1 MTTNQTKK
9 SRTIETLKVM
19 AEDVKR
25 IPGKALHA
33 GETTLVSIWR
43 CAGSS
48 MLAWPT
54 AIRRYRETGQSGY
67 FAGPGISSL
76 FSAAV
81 LGPLAAGWP
90 KEAAYTAEA
99 IVAANI
105 VSGVYEWVRSANYR
119 ARAGGL
125 EEKTDTSIAPSVGPQ

>member
-1 MTTNQTKK
+1 MTTNQIKK

-25 IPGKALHA
+25 IPGKAFHA
-33 GETTLVSIWR
+33 GGTTLGFIWE

-54 AIRRYRETGQSGY
+54 AIRRYREKGDSIY
-67 FAGPGISSL
+67 FVGPGVSSF

-81 LGPLAAGWP
+81 LGPFATAWP
-90 KEAAYTAEA
+90 KEAVYTAEA

-119 ARAGGL
+119 AAAGGL
-125 EEKTDTSIAPSVGPQ
+125 EEKTDTPIAPSIGPQ